1 MGLKIAAVMGS
12 IMLVM
17 SGAFYWYYQDSQA
30 RIQTLSENNAK
41 LETAVAINEQTIGS
55 LQENYVQSQ
64 EQLRAVHDEFRQI
77 RRQNSVLAEKLERH
91 DLGVLGNAK
100 PGLVERVVNRATDKV
115 NRCFEII
122 SGAELTEEERNAE
135 NGKDFNSECPW
146 LFNPDDSR

>member
-55 LQENYVQSQ
+55 LQENYAQSQ

>member
-17 SGAFYWYYQDSQA
+17 TGAFYWYYQDSQA
-30 RIQTLSENNAK
+30 RIQTLSENNSK
-41 LETAVAINEQTIGS
+41 LETAVEINEQTIDS
-55 LQENYVQSQ
+55 LQENYAQSQ
-64 EQLRAVHDEFRQI
+64 EQLRVVHDEFRQI
-77 RRQNSVLAEKLERH
+77 RRQNGVLAEKLERH

-100 PGLVERVVNRATDKV
+100 PGLVEGVVNRATDKV